1 MKKLYLTAIICAGMA
16 VSALAQGTIFFD
28 SSSLSS
34 WVTLNGAVPTGPV
47 PDNNSPTNLPAGGSW
62 TAALLWAPGTTLGQ
76 PIGNFTVLGT
86 VSGANANNG
95 YISGNTLETATA
107 GMGESAGASATFIV
121 EGWQGNFA
129 NYAAAVAGEPAG
141 GHVGMSVEFVNA
153 MGNPNLTPPGLPAAI
168 TGWDGNL
175 LLVPVPE
182 PTTIALG
189 GLGAAALLLF
199 RRRKQ

>member
-16 VSALAQGTIFFD
+16 ASALAQGTVFFD
-28 SSSLSS
+28 SSAASS
-34 WVTLNGAVPTGPV
+34 WTTVKTGPS
-47 PDNNSPTNLPAGGSW
+47 PDANSPTNLPAAGSW

-76 PIGNFTVLGT
+76 PIGNFTLLGT

-95 YISGNTLETATA
+95 YISGNTVMTATA
-107 GMGESAGASATFIV
+107 GMGEAAGANATFIV
-121 EGWQGNFA
+121 EGWSGNFA
-129 NYAAAVAGEPAG
+129 NYAAATASGVPGQLAGQ
-141 GHVGMSVEFVNA
+141 SVEFVNA
-153 MGNPNLTPPGLPAAI
+153 MGNPLLTPPGLPAAL
-168 TGWDGNL
+168 TGWDGSL
-175 LLVPVPE
+175 ILVQVPE